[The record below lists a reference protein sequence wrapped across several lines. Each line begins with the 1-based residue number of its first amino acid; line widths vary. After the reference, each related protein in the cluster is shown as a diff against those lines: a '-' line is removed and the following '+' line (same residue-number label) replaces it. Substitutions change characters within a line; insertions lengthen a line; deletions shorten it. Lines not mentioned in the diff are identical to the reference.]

1 MATQKEPSFE
11 EQLAQLQAIVNQL
24 EQGNVPLE
32 EALQQFQEGIK
43 LAKKLQGKLN
53 DAEKTLGHLIDDDS
67 NEKVY
72 EGTDDDP
79 SNNGGG
85 NRGYGSGDQVKG

>member
-1 MATQKEPSFE
+1 MAKAKPTFE
-11 EQLAQLQAIVNQL
+11 EQLAQLQQIVNHL

-43 LAKKLQGKLN
+43 LSKELQTKLTN
-53 DAEKTLGHLIDDDS
+53 AEKTLGHLIDDNGD
-67 NEKVY
+67 EKVY
-72 EGTDDDP
+72 EKQTDDP

-85 NRGYGSGDQVKG
+85 NRGFGSTDEQ

>member
-53 DAEKTLGHLIDDDS
+53 DAEKTLGHLIDDDG
-67 NEKVY
+67 NERVY

>member
-1 MATQKEPSFE
+1 MATAKPTFE
-11 EQLAQLQAIVNQL
+11 EQLAQLQQIVNRL

-43 LAKKLQGKLN
+43 LSKELQTKLTN
-53 DAEKTLGHLIDDDS
+53 AEKTLGHLIDDNGD
-67 NEKVY
+67 EKVY
-72 EGTDDDP
+72 EKQTDDP

-85 NRGYGSGDQVKG
+85 NRGFGSTDEQ